1 MKKVRPDPVYS
12 LTNSLLLLYKVNS
25 KMKHKKLWGH
35 AFDTEPEKAVI
46 EFTAGRD
53 VIGIPPVDLH
63 LLPYDIIGNKAH
75 CVMLFK
81 QGIISNE
88 DARIILK
95 GLDEIDELS
104 LRGKFQLDV
113 TKEDVHTNI
122 EFWLIEKYGVE
133 SAGKLHTARS
143 RNDQTNLDTRLYL
156 RDQVRNFVSELLVLN
171 ETLLQSAA
179 KYDNVL
185 MPGFTH
191 HQHAMITTFGH
202 LMLMFSAMVLRDA
215 KRFTHWYDIHNYN
228 PLGSIVSYGTSFPID
243 RNITSKL
250 LAFEGPEVN
259 SVDEITN
266 RWEAEADLGFDI
278 TILMNHLS
286 VIAQTLILFATPQF
300 GMVKVAD
307 KYSTGSSIMPQKKNP
322 DALEVIKGKASVA
335 AGLLQ
340 GLMGMGKANF
350 IGYNRDSQWAKYL
363 ICDLVRECILA
374 PGIVRGVIKTLE
386 LDRGKMEEW
395 CEKAFIG
402 TTTLLEQMAFHY
414 KLPFRK
420 TKVIIEKAVKYSEDR
435 NKVTFESVKKALAEE
450 EVEIPIRVQQV
461 AQWQDPRVILK
472 LTKSFGGPSPTN
484 IKKSIK
490 ILEKDAKKLSLWLE
504 KKEKERLK
512 ANSILQREIAIINR
526 P

>member
-1 MKKVRPDPVYS
+1 MKQ
-12 LTNSLLLLYKVNS
+12 
-25 KMKHKKLWGH
+25 KKLWGH
-35 AFDTEPEKAVI
+35 AFETEPEKAVI

-53 VIGIPPVDLH
+53 VKGIPPVDLY
-63 LLPYDIIGNKAH
+63 LLPYDVIGNKAH

-81 QGIISNE
+81 QGIISKE

-95 GLDEIDELS
+95 GLDEIEELS
-104 LRGKFQLDV
+104 MKGKFHLDE

-122 EFWLIEKYGVE
+122 ESWLIEKYGVKR
-133 SAGKLHTARS
+133 AGKLHTARS
-143 RNDQTNLDTRLYL
+143 RNDQANLDTRLYL

-171 ETLLQSAA
+171 ETLLESAE
-179 KYDNVL
+179 KYDNFL

-202 LMLMFSAMVLRDA
+202 LILMFGSMVLRDA
-215 KRFTHWYDIHNYN
+215 RRFTLWFDIHNYN

-259 SVDEITN
+259 SLDEITN

-307 KYSTGSSIMPQKKNP
+307 QYSTGSSIMPQKKNP
-322 DALEVIKGKASVA
+322 DSLEVIKGKASVA

-340 GLMGMGKANF
+340 GLVGMGKANF
-350 IGYNRDSQWAKYL
+350 MGYNRDSQWAKYL

-374 PGIVRGVIKTLE
+374 PGIVKGVIETLE
-386 LDRGKMEEW
+386 VNRKKMEEW
-395 CEKAFIG
+395 CNKGFIG
-402 TTTLLEQMAFHY
+402 TTTLLEQLAFHNNI
-414 KLPFRK
+414 PFRK
-420 TKVIIEKAVKYSEDR
+420 AKVIIEKAVKYSKDR
-435 NKVTFESVKKALAEE
+435 NKVTFEAVKKALAEE
-450 EVEIPIRVQQV
+450 EVIIPITAQQV
-461 AQWQDPRVILK
+461 SKWQDPRVILE
-472 LTKSFGGPSPTN
+472 LTKSFGSPSPAN
-484 IKKSIK
+484 INKSIMMLK
-490 ILEKDAKKLSLWLE
+490 RDAKKLSLWLE
-504 KKEKERLK
+504 KKERERSG
-512 ANSILQREIAIINR
+512 ANTCLQREIALIR
-526 P
+526 KS